1 MSMLV
6 PVKRSLAALLVA
18 FSSAGIVHCSSSRAT
33 YETPEDAGPPPVAA
47 LEDAA
52 AEAAAPTGDCSEENK
67 QIYVLTSGQR
77 KLLRF
82 DPASLMF
89 TPIGDVVCPTTADTF
104 SMAIDRQ
111 GNAWV
116 EYTDGRLFLVSTKD
130 AHCTEVPFRNDQSGF
145 RTFGMGFSKDQ
156 NGTTE
161 SLYIAGDA
169 LGQIDTETYEL
180 TLIGPTGLGISELTG
195 TGNGLLYAFAANSG
209 RIARIDKDTGAVQ
222 QTYRSSAIGSNV
234 SWAFAHWGGD
244 FWLFVGAASS
254 SVTRYSPATDTSTV
268 VIPDSG
274 FVIVGAGSSTCAPV
288 APPR

>member
-1 MSMLV
+1 MSVLV
-6 PVKRSLAALLVA
+6 PVKRLLAPLLLA
-18 FSSAGIVHCSSSRAT
+18 FCGAGIVHCSSSRAS

-47 LEDAA
+47 LQDASV
-52 AEAAAPTGDCSEENK
+52 EAAVETGDCSEENK
-67 QIYVLTSGQR
+67 QIYVLTSGQK

-82 DPASLMF
+82 DPASLVF
-89 TPIGDVVCPTTADTF
+89 TPIGDIVCPTTADTF
-104 SMAIDRQ
+104 SMAVDRQ

-116 EYTDGRLFLVSTKD
+116 EYADGRLFLVSTKD
-130 AHCTEVPFRNDQSGF
+130 AHCTEIPFRNTQTEF
-145 RTFGMGFSKDQ
+145 RTFGMGFSKD
-156 NGTTE
+156 NGATE

-169 LGQIDTETYEL
+169 LGQIDTKTYEV

-195 TGNGLLYAFAANSG
+195 TGNGLLYAFTASTG
-209 RIARIDKDTGAVQ
+209 RIARIDKASGSIQ
-222 QTYRSSAIGSNV
+222 QTYRSSAIGSNA

-244 FWLFVGAASS
+244 FWLFVGTAST

-268 VIPDSG
+268 VIPDTG